1 MLGGGVALALALF
14 LLLRRPAPPRETTA
28 DDEAAMLGAY
38 RILDEPAPALP
49 VRSLAERI
57 ASAVALEPDPVELF
71 AIVAEEVGV
80 ELRIPAVTLVRFE
93 TGGFGT
99 VVGAWHAQSE
109 LDVAPGTT
117 VDLDASSPAGQVYA
131 SGKSVPGGSPIRIGT
146 KPWGVLVG
154 EGSDPTELAAFAEI
168 AQSAVAYADA
178 SARLTSLGTRDSLT
192 NLPDHRAFHEQLRAE
207 VRRAQ
212 RHERALSLVL
222 LNLDGFRRLNDEHGR
237 LAGDRALTEAARRL
251 TDAVR
256 QGEIVSRVGADHF
269 AWILPETEDL
279 NGWIGAERARRAISA
294 TPFEAVGDV
303 TASAGVAD
311 LADVGGA
318 DELLAHAEVALA
330 HAKSSGGDAT
340 FRHSTELG
348 GDELGHTT
356 ADSAGDQRGLM
367 RLKALAR
374 ELDAEDPG
382 TEGHSERV
390 ARLAE
395 KLAVVSGWSP
405 EDAVRLA
412 QASTVHDVGKLAVD
426 DDVLRKSG
434 PLDEREL
441 EQIRNHPDTGAE
453 IAVKALDPEQ
463 LSWVRHHHE
472 RWDGTGYPQRLSGE
486 LIPAGARLLAL
497 AEAWDSMTSSRFYGE
512 ALSTR
517 EALAECRRESGNQF
531 APEAVEALE
540 RLWALGALEPA
551 ADVRTA
557 SFDY

>member
-1 MLGGGVALALALF
+1 MLGGGIALAVALF
-14 LLLRRPAPPRETTA
+14 LLLRRPELPET
-28 DDEAAMLGAY
+28 DAALLGAAY
-38 RILDEPAPALP
+38 RVLDEPAAPLH
-49 VRSLAERI
+49 VRSLAERL

-71 AIVAEEVGV
+71 TIVAEEVGI
-80 ELRIPAVTLVRFE
+80 ELRVPAVSLVRFE
-93 TGGFGT
+93 IGGFGT
-99 VVGAWHAQSE
+99 VVGAWDVEEE
-109 LDVAPGTT
+109 LDVPPGAT
-117 VDLDASSPAGQVYA
+117 VDLDASSPAGQVFA
-131 SGKSVPGGSPIRIGT
+131 SGKSVPGGAPIRIGT

-154 EGSDPTELAAFAEI
+154 EGADPAELAALAEI

-178 SARLTSLGTRDSLT
+178 SARLTSLGTRDALT

-212 RHERALSLVL
+212 RHERSLSLVL
-222 LNLDGFRRLNDEHGR
+222 VNLDDFRRLNEEHGR

-251 TDAVR
+251 TAAVR

-269 AWILPETEDL
+269 AWILPETEGL
-279 NGWIGAERARRAISA
+279 NGWIGAERARRALST
-294 TPFEAVGDV
+294 TPFEGVGDV

-318 DELLAHAEVALA
+318 DELLALAEVALA

-340 FRHSTELG
+340 FRHSAELG
-348 GDELGHTT
+348 ADELEHTT
-356 ADSAGDQRGLM
+356 ADTAGGLK

-412 QASTVHDVGKLAVD
+412 QASAVHDVGKLAVD
-426 DDVLRKSG
+426 DEVLRKSG
-434 PLDEREL
+434 PLDESEL
-441 EQIRNHPDTGAE
+441 EQIRHHPDTGAE
-453 IAVKALDPEQ
+453 IAVKALDHEQ

-486 LIPAGARLLAL
+486 LIPVGARLLAL

-512 ALSTR
+512 ALKTS
-517 EALAECRRESGNQF
+517 EALAECRRESGTQF

-540 RLWALGALEPA
+540 RLWALGALEAA
-551 ADVRTA
+551 ADVRAATL
-557 SFDY
+557 D